1 MRKIAI
7 KRSQREALVMSGVSR
22 LVLENLESL
31 KLNCWSVL
39 VLYKN
44 VKNKYLLTLSQKMG
58 SFYFLKQRKEKISEL
73 KVSASSRQTCGRMLL
88 NDNALIRCD
97 SLGLF
102 NLTRM
107 FKLCEKHYD
116 SDEV

>member
-22 LVLENLESL
+22 LVLENLESF

-58 SFYFLKQRKEKISEL
+58 SFYFLKQRKGKMSEL
-73 KVSASSRQTCGRMLL
+73 KVAASSRQTCGRMLL

-107 FKLCEKHYD
+107 FKLCE
-116 SDEV
+116 